1 MVRTLGLA
9 NIQCFER
16 IDGNVKQRVVVPAK
30 GVSYRVRDVL
40 PGIPQSDYSS
50 YNGIMFV
57 KKIGDGVWEINLL
70 NDGSKV
76 NKNFVKT
83 KYLPSLI
90 PE

>member
-1 MVRTLGLA
+1 
-9 NIQCFER
+9 
-16 IDGNVKQRVVVPAK
+16 
-30 GVSYRVRDVL
+30 
-40 PGIPQSDYSS
+40 
-50 YNGIMFV
+50 MFA
-57 KKIGDGVWEINLL
+57 KKIGDGAWEINLL